1 MSVIKM
7 DHEAVQETKS
17 QVRLTN
23 IDVNASLVGSVY
35 WIEKNAPFVATA
47 DCLLPNGELM
57 VMFEQVIDSKTVVND
72 TRFKAVVVDGVI
84 SISGSFDTTGN
95 WMLTAERVNRGLDRI
110 GAQFHL
116 SFDPIEFDVYA

>member
-1 MSVIKM
+1 MSLINIG
-7 DHEAVQETKS
+7 S
-17 QVRLTN
+17 QKKKVLPEVALTN
-23 IDVNASLVGSVY
+23 IKINVQLVGKIH
-35 WIEKNAPFVATA
+35 WIQKAAAFTATA
-47 DCLLPNGELM
+47 DCPLPDGELM

-95 WMLTAERVNRGLDRI
+95 WMLTAKRVNRGLDRI